1 MNYELSQA
9 SNMNIFKNLDELS
22 FTNEQVVNT
31 TENNYE
37 LTLAKP
43 RKIRELPIDWRGSS
57 ILTLKR

>member
-1 MNYELSQA
+1 
-9 SNMNIFKNLDELS
+9 MNIFKNLDELS
-22 FTNEQVVNT
+22 FTNEPVVNT

-43 RKIRELPIDWRGSS
+43 WKIRELPIDWRGSS